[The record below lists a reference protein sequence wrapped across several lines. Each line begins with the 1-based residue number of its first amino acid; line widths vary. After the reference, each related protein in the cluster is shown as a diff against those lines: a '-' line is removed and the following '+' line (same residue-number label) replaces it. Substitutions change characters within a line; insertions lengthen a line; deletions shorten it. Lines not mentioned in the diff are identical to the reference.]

1 MTRNYI
7 LTVLV
12 LMMFN
17 HCAFS
22 QEIVESNDSTT
33 RGDDKTLEELD
44 GIIAGFEKYRLQY
57 KVECVQEKITN
68 NQGEGYDDLY
78 GTRNFRVV
86 LHGVAY
92 RGGGGYLQERHTAL
106 LYQQR
111 IRHVP
116 SLLAIDR
123 GNLRY

>member
-92 RGGGGYLQERHTAL
+92 RGGGITITTKPIKEATKTPYPLM
-106 LYQQR
+106 
-111 IRHVP
+111 
-116 SLLAIDR
+116 D
-123 GNLRY
+123 